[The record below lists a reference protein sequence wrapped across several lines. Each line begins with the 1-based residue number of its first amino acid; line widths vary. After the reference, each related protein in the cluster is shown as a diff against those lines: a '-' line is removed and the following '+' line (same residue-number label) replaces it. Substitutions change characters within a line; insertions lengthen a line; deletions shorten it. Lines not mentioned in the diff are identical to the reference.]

1 MKTHVPGTL
10 EDCFVSIDYLLSP
23 KAKQEIIDSDNE
35 KFMNQFHHVFGRHI
49 RNEWGLWT
57 GDTKLFAWFKSIGLN
72 HADDMSGVILTSYW
86 RHLHNK
92 SLDIEGQVKY
102 YQNYWESKEG
112 DV

>member
-49 RNEWGLWT
+49 RNE
-57 GDTKLFAWFKSIGLN
+57 
-72 HADDMSGVILTSYW
+72 
-86 RHLHNK
+86 
-92 SLDIEGQVKY
+92 
-102 YQNYWESKEG
+102 
-112 DV
+112 